1 VIATRWG
8 HRTLLLFA
16 LITALGG
23 ALLPAAAAQTKDDL
37 ERAEAAR
44 DRAYEELVASRAE
57 LDAAIA
63 AFEGI
68 RSQIFDVTYRMERL
82 ETRITE
88 DRAEARTLENAARE
102 LVVEA
107 YINGTSGASVTIA
120 LEAESI
126 QEVVTGQAIY
136 ERANALSISALDRLG
151 AVSRELDRLSDD
163 LEVEKAEL
171 QQLEVI
177 SQRAMERVN
186 ELLADSERRFNAKD
200 DAARAALAR
209 YEAEQA
215 RKRAAEAARRAR
227 ERAGTANGAVY
238 DYLRCPSG
246 APMWFRNDWGNPRSG
261 GRTHKGTDIF
271 AAKGTKVIAS
281 IGGTVRIRNG
291 GLGGKS
297 VWLYGA
303 DGNAYY
309 YAHLN
314 SWKVSTGERV
324 NKGQLIATA
333 GNTGNASG
341 GANHTH
347 FQLHPGGGSPR
358 NPYPTLAA
366 ICRR

>member
-1 VIATRWG
+1 
-8 HRTLLLFA
+8 LLLA
-16 LITALGG
+16 LMIAVGG
-23 ALLPAAAAQTKDDL
+23 ALLPAAAAQTKDEV
-37 ERAEAAR
+37 ERTKAAR
-44 DRAYEELVASRAE
+44 DKAYEELVASRAE
-57 LDAAIA
+57 LDAAVV
-63 AFEGI
+63 AFEEI
-68 RSQIFDVTYRMERL
+68 RSQIFDVTYRVERL
-82 ETRITE
+82 EARISD
-88 DRAEARTLENAARE
+88 DRAEARALEDAARE

-107 YINGTSGASVTIA
+107 YINGTSGGSVTIA

-126 QEVVTGQAIY
+126 QEVVTSQALY
-136 ERANALSISALDRLG
+136 ERANALSITALDRLD

-163 LEVEKAEL
+163 LEVERAEL
-171 QQLEVI
+171 LQLEVI

-186 ELLADSERRFNAKD
+186 ELLADSQRRFDAKD

-209 YEAEQA
+209 YEREQA

-227 ERAGTANGAVY
+227 EKAGTARGAVY

-246 APMWFRNDWGNPRSG
+246 APMWFHNDWGNPRSG
-261 GRTHKGTDIF
+261 GRSHKGTDIF
-271 AAKGTKVIAS
+271 AAKGTKVIAV
-281 IGGTVRIRNG
+281 IGGTVRVRNG
-291 GLGGKS
+291 GLGGKAI
-297 VWLYGA
+297 WLYGS

-314 SWKVSTGERV
+314 TWKVSTSQRV
-324 NKGQLIATA
+324 NKGQLIATV

-347 FQLHPGGGSPR
+347 FQLHLSGGSPR

>member
-8 HRTLLLFA
+8 HRSLLLSA
-16 LITALGG
+16 LIIAMTG
-23 ALLPAAAAQTKDDL
+23 ALLPPAAAQSKDDL

-44 DRAYEELVASRAE
+44 DRAYEELVDSRAE
-57 LDAAIA
+57 LDAAVA
-63 AFEGI
+63 SFEEI
-68 RSQIFDVTYRMERL
+68 RSQIFDVSYRIERL
-82 ETRITE
+82 ENRVAE
-88 DRAEARTLENAARE
+88 DRAESRALEDAARN
-102 LVVEA
+102 LVIEA
-107 YINGTSGASVTIA
+107 YINGTSGGTVTIA

-126 QEVVTGQAIY
+126 QDVVTSQALY
-136 ERANALSISALDRLG
+136 ERANALSISALDRLD
-151 AVSRELDRLSDD
+151 AVSRELGRLSDD
-163 LEVEKAEL
+163 LEVERADL
-171 QQLEVI
+171 GQLEVI

-209 YEAEQA
+209 YEREQA

-246 APMWFRNDWGNPRSG
+246 APMWFHNDWGNPRSG
-261 GRTHKGTDIF
+261 GRSHKGTDIF
-271 AAKGTKVIAS
+271 AAKGTKVIAV

-297 VWLYGA
+297 IWLYGS

-324 NKGQLIATA
+324 NKGQLIATV

-347 FQLHPGGGSPR
+347 FQLHPSGGSPR

-366 ICRR
+366 VCRR

>member
-1 VIATRWG
+1 MIAV
-8 HRTLLLFA
+8 
-16 LITALGG
+16 GG
-23 ALLPAAAAQTKDDL
+23 ALLPPAAAQTKEDL

-44 DRAYEELVASRAE
+44 KEAYEELVQSRAE
-57 LDAAIA
+57 LDAAVA
-63 AFEGI
+63 AFEEI
-68 RSQIFDVTYRMERL
+68 RSQIFDVSYRIERL
-82 ETRITE
+82 EGRITE
-88 DRAEARTLENAARE
+88 DGAEARELEDAARD

-107 YINGTSGASVTIA
+107 YINGTSGGSVTIA

-126 QEVVTGQAIY
+126 QEVVTSQALY
-136 ERANALSISALDRLG
+136 ERANALSISALDRLD

-163 LEVEKAEL
+163 LEVERTEF

-177 SQRAMERVN
+177 SQRAVERVN
-186 ELLADSERRFNAKD
+186 ELLADSDRRFNAKD

-227 ERAGTANGAVY
+227 ARAGSPNGAVY

-271 AAKGTKVIAS
+271 AAKGTKVIAT

-291 GLGGKS
+291 GLGGKAI
-297 VWLYGA
+297 WLYGS

-314 SWKVSTGERV
+314 SWKVSTGARV
-324 NKGQLIATA
+324 NKGELIATV

-347 FQLHPGGGSPR
+347 FQLHPGGGAPR
-358 NPYPTLAA
+358 NPFPTLAA